1 MSNKQSPRRGALEHR
16 GLADYVYPVKE
27 LDVPIGRVIPVEL
40 LTLPRRSSHDGKP
53 VAVVRRRDLPP
64 ELELAIFE
72 SSAAEWIVFDERCA
86 EELRREGAVRF
97 DVSRSSGAAPQCGD
111 KWVPVV
117 VGDAS

>member
-1 MSNKQSPRRGALEHR
+1 MSDKQNPRRGALEHR
-16 GLADYVYPVKE
+16 GFAGYVYPVKE
-27 LDVPIGRVIPVEL
+27 LDVPVGRIIPVEL
-40 LTLPRRSSHDGKP
+40 LTLPRRSTHDGKP

-72 SSAAEWIVFDERCA
+72 CAAAEWIVFDERCA

-97 DVSRSSGAAPQCGD
+97 DVSRSSGVAPQCGD

-117 VGDAS
+117 GDGS

>member
-1 MSNKQSPRRGALEHR
+1 VSNTQSPRRGALEHR
-16 GLADYVYPVKE
+16 GFSEYTYPVKE

-40 LTLPRRSSHDGKP
+40 LTLPVRSSHDGKP

-97 DVSRSSGAAPQCGD
+97 KVSRSSVLAPQCGD

-117 VGDAS
+117 GDGS